1 MYENYYGGYPQMMSP
16 QPLPMQQQYQQ
27 RLNTLEQRYP
37 QFSSNPQPQAQTP
50 QIPCRYTSG
59 IEESRAAQIT
69 FDGMP
74 NVFIDKATNRIYVK
88 QINLDGNADFMIFKR
103 VEENEP
109 APAIVE
115 AIGKEDFNNLSVK
128 FDSLQEEIKTLS
140 ENVKKFIE

>member
-16 QPLPMQQQYQQ
+16 NPLPIQQQYQQ

-37 QFSSNPQPQAQTP
+37 QFSSNPQPQQTP

-103 VEENEP
+103 VDETEP
-109 APAIVE
+109 ASAIVE
-115 AIGKEDFNNLSVK
+115 TIGKEDFNTLNSK
-128 FDSLQEEIKTLS
+128 FDSLQEEIKALS
-140 ENVKKFIE
+140 ENVKKIIE

>member
-16 QPLPMQQQYQQ
+16 QPLQLQQQYQQ

-37 QFSSNPQPQAQTP
+37 QFSSNPQPQQTP

-103 VEENEP
+103 VDESEP
-109 APAIVE
+109 ASAIVE
-115 AIGKEDFNNLSVK
+115 TIGKEDFNTLNSK

-140 ENVKKFIE
+140 ENVKKIIE

>member
-16 QPLPMQQQYQQ
+16 NPLPIQQQYQQ
-27 RLNTLEQRYP
+27 RLNILEQRYP
-37 QFSSNPQPQAQTP
+37 QFSSNPQPQQTP

-103 VEENEP
+103 VDETEP
-109 APAIVE
+109 ASAIVE
-115 AIGKEDFNNLSVK
+115 TIGKEDFNTLNSK
-128 FDSLQEEIKTLS
+128 FDSLQEEIKALS
-140 ENVKKFIE
+140 ENVKKIIE

>member
-37 QFSSNPQPQAQTP
+37 QFSSNPQPQPQTP

-103 VEENEP
+103 VDETEP
-109 APAIVE
+109 ASAIVE
-115 AIGKEDFNNLSVK
+115 TIGKEDFNTLNSK

-140 ENVKKFIE
+140 ENVKKIIE

>member
-37 QFSSNPQPQAQTP
+37 QFSSNPQPQQTP

-103 VEENEP
+103 VDETEP
-109 APAIVE
+109 ASAIVE
-115 AIGKEDFNNLSVK
+115 TIGKEDFNTLNSK
-128 FDSLQEEIKTLS
+128 FDSLQEEIKALS
-140 ENVKKFIE
+140 ENVKKIIE